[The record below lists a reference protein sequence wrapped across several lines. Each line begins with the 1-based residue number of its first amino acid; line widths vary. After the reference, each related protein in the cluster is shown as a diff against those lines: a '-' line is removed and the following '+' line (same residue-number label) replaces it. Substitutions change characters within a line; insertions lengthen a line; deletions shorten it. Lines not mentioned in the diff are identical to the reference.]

1 MFRTRWKD
9 EGKKNCPFT
18 SSLFISPCWLW
29 LPERPYRHNKQAL
42 GTHLP
47 PTTSRSGRNIGAPT
61 SQPDI
66 QRRPFPSTVYKR
78 KRKAYRQ
85 DSLFCIFKTPQR
97 DLEIHSCCYWH
108 SMGSIENAG
117 NMVPS
122 TDCSAQQVYRHTKER
137 NMLLR

>member
-1 MFRTRWKD
+1 MCLTIATLFPRNFPFLSLSFSTPFLTSFFSHECFEQD
-9 EGKKNCPFT
+9 GKTKEKK
-18 SSLFISPCWLW
+18 
-29 LPERPYRHNKQAL
+29 LPIHVFSFYFPLLALAAGERPYRHNKQAL

-85 DSLFCIFKTPQR
+85 DSLFLYLKPR
-97 DLEIHSCCYWH
+97 REI
-108 SMGSIENAG
+108 
-117 NMVPS
+117 
-122 TDCSAQQVYRHTKER
+122 
-137 NMLLR
+137 